1 MHEQFVGSVFAT
13 QQRPARD
20 FRAQAKTQGDMA
32 QSFAEVTTANG
43 RKGSVDLNALNQAS
57 STDLVCVQMA
67 DSQQI
72 WIVSET
78 LVPQPDGQFL
88 LPIAVPELST
98 RPTLKTAH
106 DESETHV
113 IPVIAE
119 EAIISKR
126 LVQGGG
132 VRISKVVHEREETV
146 HTTLARQE
154 TDVTRV
160 PVGEFVSEAEQSRQE
175 GDTLI
180 VPVYEE
186 VLVVEKRLRLRERLM
201 ITKRLVETD
210 QDEPVVL
217 RAEEVIIE
225 RVEPGASH
233 AETDAPENKGR

>member
-1 MHEQFVGSVFAT
+1 M
-13 QQRPARD
+13 
-20 FRAQAKTQGDMA
+20 
-32 QSFAEVTTANG
+32 
-43 RKGSVDLNALNQAS
+43 DLTELNKAAS
-57 STDLVCVQMA
+57 ADLVCVQMA

-72 WIVSET
+72 WIVSDT
-78 LVPQPDGQFL
+78 LVQQPDGQFL
-88 LPIAVPELST
+88 LPIAVPDLPQHSRRSE
-98 RPTLKTAH
+98 AA
-106 DESETHV
+106 DESETTV
-113 IPVIAE
+113 IPIIE
-119 EAIISKR
+119 EQAIISKR

-160 PVGEFVSEAEQSRQE
+160 PVGEFVSETEQTRQE

-210 QDEPVVL
+210 QDEKVVL
-217 RAEEVIIE
+217 RTEEAIVE
-225 RVEPGASH
+225 RVEAGASH
-233 AETDAPENKGR
+233 AETDVPAKKGR